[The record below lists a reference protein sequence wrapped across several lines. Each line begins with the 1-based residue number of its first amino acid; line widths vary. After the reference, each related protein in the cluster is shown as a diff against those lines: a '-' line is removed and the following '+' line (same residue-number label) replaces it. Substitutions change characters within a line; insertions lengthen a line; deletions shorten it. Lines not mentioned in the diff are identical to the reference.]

1 MAPYRSVQ
9 DVYDVA
15 RAVPWSNWFT
25 VHRSIRVDVTAI
37 RSPLKSLDFATLRIK
52 DAVCDRFR
60 DETGRRPDVDTR
72 APDVRISAF
81 LTDRAM
87 TLYLDTSGEPLFK
100 RGYRTETGE
109 APLRENL
116 AAGIVLL
123 TGWQPGEAFLDPMC
137 GSGTLLLEAAH
148 LGLDIAPGAQRGF
161 GFDRLGDFDARLWK
175 RLRDEARARE
185 QRSRRLTIVGSDR
198 SAEALRATR
207 KTIERLH
214 LSACVSL
221 RRCDALDVE
230 PPAAP
235 GVLATNPPYGVRLGD
250 QRVLAAFYPKFG
262 DLLKQRFAG
271 WRCYVFTAE
280 RDLPGLVRLRESKR
294 TPLYNGAIECRLFEF
309 RMVSGRLKERAATT

>member
-1 MAPYRSVQ
+1 
-9 DVYDVA
+9 
-15 RAVPWSNWFT
+15 
-25 VHRSIRVDVTAI
+25 
-37 RSPLKSLDFATLRIK
+37 
-52 DAVCDRFR
+52 
-60 DETGRRPDVDTR
+60 
-72 APDVRISAF
+72 
-81 LTDRAM
+81 
-87 TLYLDTSGEPLFK
+87 
-100 RGYRTETGE
+100 
-109 APLRENL
+109 
-116 AAGIVLL
+116 
-123 TGWQPGEAFLDPMC
+123 
-137 GSGTLLLEAAH
+137 
-148 LGLDIAPGAQRGF
+148 
-161 GFDRLGDFDARLWK
+161 
-175 RLRDEARARE
+175 
-185 QRSRRLTIVGSDR
+185 
-198 SAEALRATR
+198 
-207 KTIERLH
+207 LH